1 MLEGLLGRIK
11 LNRRTLSLLF
21 ACAFIVLTPTLGY
34 AEDGLTEIFT
44 TRAFQGSWEV
54 INKFNWLGWL
64 LNFIIGSF
72 SFLGL
77 FLTLYSRMISLLYLS
92 SKNLW
97 NNVAEVKEQSKGE
110 LFGIPGLWKRAVTA
124 QDGTGADAFVS
135 FFYGL
140 LPNVKKY
147 SDYGGDNNGNLSD
160 TDNALDYM
168 LKTFPQTV
176 LLVFFLSLGFS
187 GTLGQI
193 YGTVVDGM
201 TAVADNVVTIQLE
214 DYVDKFFAQGNHYR
228 FTLSADGTA
237 KSDVQQVVA
246 KRAYQEVVGKGNI
259 LDGDRRHEIG
269 ATIED
274 AIRQTVTEGNSK
286 IQAVTGRPMTSD
298 EDWKG
303 LDVKVT
309 LSQDG
314 TELENGDVLSAPPG
328 VFNGD
333 AYIKITYSAQK
344 LYGDY
349 FNRAGANSGSN

>member
-1 MLEGLLGRIK
+1 MLNGFMGNLKINKRMAI
-11 LNRRTLSLLF
+11 TMF
-21 ACAFIVLTPTLGY
+21 ACAFVILTPTLVL
-34 AEDGLTEIFT
+34 ADDGLTDLFT
-44 TRAFQGSWEV
+44 TKAFQGSWEV

-64 LNFIIGSF
+64 MNFIISAF
-72 SFLGL
+72 SLMGL
-77 FLTLYSRMISLLYLS
+77 FLVLYSRLITLLYLS
-92 SKNLW
+92 SRNLW
-97 NNVAEVKEQSKGE
+97 DNVAEVKDASQGPG
-110 LFGIPGLWKRAVTA
+110 FGIRKLIERTWNA

-147 SDYGGDNNGNLSD
+147 SDYGSRNLGSLDDN
-160 TDNALDYM
+160 DNALNYM
-168 LKTFPQTV
+168 LKTLPQTV
-176 LLVFFLSLGFS
+176 LLIFFLALGFS

-193 YGTVVDGM
+193 YGTLVDGM
-201 TAVADNVVTIQLE
+201 TAVADNVVAIQLE

-237 KSDVQQVVA
+237 KSNVQQVIA

-269 ATIED
+269 AIIED
-274 AIRQTVTEGNSK
+274 AVRQTVTEGNSK
-286 IQAVTGRPMTSD
+286 IQQVTGRPMTSD
-298 EDWKG
+298 ADWKG

-309 LSQDG
+309 LSSDG

-344 LYGDY
+344 VYGDY
-349 FNRAGANSGSN
+349 FNREGSN